1 MNVFTSAG
9 VGRTGTYLAI
19 DPLMKKV
26 GKRQKIN
33 ILDRIFEMR
42 KYRPQM
48 VQNSVCLVL

>member
-1 MNVFTSAG
+1 MEISAG

-26 GKRQKIN
+26 SKRQKVD
-33 ILDRIFEMR
+33 ILDRIYQMR

-48 VQNSVCLVL
+48 VQNSVR